1 MGTKPPAWGQS
12 PQMPSGG
19 TGSVEKRSPGAA
31 CRRGESWLC
40 PSRGAAAR
48 CAAKIKRIR
57 HLVRGKMSV
66 FIGRRWNLEAI
77 LSSTQ
82 RRPLQ
87 KCHALR
93 RARPS
98 CTRLLRKCSRE
109 PRKAHRDRCPPAA
122 SSGHVPT
129 KAKGYFWGQR
139 GSLVHTGLPT
149 QDGAGDAATG
159 WQQMP
164 PLGWQQRAGDRAGGQ
179 SWGPPPSL
187 FCPLPSIP
195 SSILKSPRAK
205 GMQTRGT
212 FIGTSG
218 RTARGAR
225 QTSSLHRAHGAGVL
239 GPFYS
244 GLAFAARSLRSHLA
258 LTGGSFHR
266 KDHAARARGHLG
278 VAEGPAPT
286 SEGHRKPHNTPS
298 HPTQRSRT
306 RAAPHSPW
314 AHAGLSPCTTASL
327 HHLVPGCVLGFGFW
341 DLLWFSFGCGMQ
353 WGKGQ
358 RGLELATIPPHAP
371 PSLICAFCAQTVHA
385 AASQGRGRGL
395 G

>member
-12 PQMPSGG
+12 PQMPSDSA
-19 TGSVEKRSPGAA
+19 GSVEKRSPGAA

-40 PSRGAAAR
+40 PSRGAATR

-87 KCHALR
+87 KCRALR

-98 CTRLLRKCSRE
+98 RTRLLRKCSGE

-179 SWGPPPSL
+179 GWGPPPSL
-187 FCPLPSIP
+187 FCPPPSIP

-212 FIGTSG
+212 FIVTSG

-239 GPFYS
+239 GPFYW
-244 GLAFAARSLRSHLA
+244 GLAFATRSLRSHLA
-258 LTGGSFHR
+258 LPGGSFHR
-266 KDHAARARGHLG
+266 KDHAARARGQLG

-286 SEGHRKPHNTPS
+286 SEGHRQPHNAPS

-306 RAAPHSPW
+306 RAAPSAPHSPR
-314 AHAGLSPCTTASL
+314 AHVGLSPRTTASDPAWCL
-327 HHLVPGCVLGFGFW
+327 VLGFG
-341 DLLWFSFGCGMQ
+341 SCSGSV
-353 WGKGQ
+353 
-358 RGLELATIPPHAP
+358 LA
-371 PSLICAFCAQTVHA
+371 V
-385 AASQGRGRGL
+385 G
-395 G
+395 

>member
-12 PQMPSGG
+12 PQMPSDGA
-19 TGSVEKRSPGAA
+19 GSVEKRSPGAA

-87 KCHALR
+87 KCRALR
-93 RARPS
+93 RTRPS

-109 PRKAHRDRCPPAA
+109 PWKAHRDRCPPAA
-122 SSGHVPT
+122 CSGHIPT

-149 QDGAGDAATG
+149 QDGDGDTATG

-179 SWGPPPSL
+179 GWGPPPQPL
-187 FCPLPSIP
+187 LPSAFHPFFNPQIAT
-195 SSILKSPRAK
+195 SQGDANK
-205 GMQTRGT
+205 G
-212 FIGTSG
+212 
-218 RTARGAR
+218 
-225 QTSSLHRAHGAGVL
+225 H
-239 GPFYS
+239 FYCH
-244 GLAFAARSLRSHLA
+244 LR
-258 LTGGSFHR
+258 
-266 KDHAARARGHLG
+266 
-278 VAEGPAPT
+278 
-286 SEGHRKPHNTPS
+286 PH
-298 HPTQRSRT
+298 RT
-306 RAAPHSPW
+306 RRPTNLFVTQSTRRWGFGAV
-314 AHAGLSPCTTASL
+314 L
-327 HHLVPGCVLGFGFW
+327 LGFGFRRTVTPLSPRPARR
-341 DLLWFSFGCGMQ
+341 LLSQ
-353 WGKGQ
+353 KGPRSSCTRPAWYCQ
-358 RGLELATIPPHAP
+358 GTSTNLRRPPTTP
-371 PSLICAFCAQTVHA
+371 
-385 AASQGRGRGL
+385 
-395 G
+395 